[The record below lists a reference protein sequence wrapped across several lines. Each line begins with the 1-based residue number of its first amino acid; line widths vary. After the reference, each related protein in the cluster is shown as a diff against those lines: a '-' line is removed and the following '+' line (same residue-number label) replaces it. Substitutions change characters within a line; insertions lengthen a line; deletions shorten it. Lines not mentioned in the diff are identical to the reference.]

1 MAKTRTKKTQTSKPA
16 TRDRVVY
23 EVKGQ
28 HGIRQVDAATTA
40 ELKKFLAQTLDL
52 EPYSLQAAAHLA
64 HTERATVSGQGWSV
78 KRLGVLAFV
87 PDAPPAAPARKQQP
101 ENDSSP
107 VMEPAA
113 PATEMAPQAEVMSVE
128 VDSVLDRLTSSP
140 NEQQTQQPEETT
152 WTP

>member
-1 MAKTRTKKTQTSKPA
+1 MTKTRTKKTQTSKPA

-87 PDAPPAAPARKQQP
+87 PDAPPAVPARKQQP
-101 ENDSSP
+101 ENDNSP
-107 VMEPAA
+107 VMA